1 MTITP
6 IRTDHTPT
14 EADLFPHLAKDDVC
28 IYCGTIQSDAAAEI
42 RTVEHITRDL
52 VAVHRVKETLAREFG
67 IDSPSYDD
75 DVYDLLCDLDT
86 ATRQAPALAETAVT
100 R

>member
-6 IRTDHTPT
+6 IRTDRTPT
-14 EADLFPHLAKDDVC
+14 GADLFPHLGKDDVC
-28 IYCGTIQSDAAAEI
+28 IYCGVLQTDEQAEV
-42 RTVEHITRDL
+42 RTVEHVTRDL
-52 VAVHRVKETLAREFG
+52 VAVHQVKETLAREFG
-67 IDSPSYDD
+67 IDSPSYED

-86 ATRQAPALAETAVT
+86 ATRQAAALAGTAVA